1 MRAIRGRFVGLA
13 VTVAAG
19 VTLSGCF
26 VPPEGAAPLRY
37 RDDLPGKT
45 VSVTSGIVYS
55 TAQDGTA
62 NPLQLDLYRPT
73 PDTVTKR
80 PLVVLVHGGG
90 FRTGNKLNV
99 PMVTLAKA
107 YARRGFVTASID
119 YRLLGQ
125 AGGGCDNAS
134 GNYDACR
141 AAVLAAQHDAQAA
154 IRFLRANATTYGIDP
169 TRVAIQGGSAGGAT
183 ALVVAVNE
191 EDPGNSGTPGQDSTV
206 RASMPISG
214 GVGDGVR
221 AALIP
226 VLDRTDAPVL
236 FFYGTHDPNQPVS
249 WPEDT
254 AALLNEQGGGAFLQ
268 PIEGGHVPF
277 TADAQRIEIDQSTYF
292 MYYKLDLAHAAR

>member
-1 MRAIRGRFVGLA
+1 VSGIRGRFVGIA
-13 VTVAAG
+13 VTLVAG

-26 VPPEGAAPLRY
+26 LPPEGAAPLRY

-55 TAQDGTA
+55 TVQDGTA
-62 NPLQLDLYRPT
+62 NPLALDVYRPT

-80 PLVVLVHGGG
+80 PLVLLVHGGG
-90 FRTGNKLNV
+90 FRSGNKLNSV
-99 PMVTLAKA
+99 MVQLANA
-107 YARRGFVTASID
+107 YARRGFVAASID

-125 AGGGCDNAS
+125 PGAGCDNPG
-134 GNYDACR
+134 GNFDACR
-141 AAVLAAQHDAQAA
+141 TAVLAAQHDAQAA
-154 IRFLRANATTYGIDP
+154 IRYLRANATTYGIDP
-169 TRVAIQGGSAGGAT
+169 GRVAIQGGSAGGAT
-183 ALVVAVNE
+183 ALVVGVHE
-191 EDPGNSGTPGQDSTV
+191 EDPGNSGTPGQDSSV
-206 RASMPISG
+206 RAALPISG

-221 AALIP
+221 GELIP
-226 VLDRTDAPVL
+226 FLDRTDAPVL
-236 FFYGTHDPNQPVS
+236 FIYGTHDPNQPTS

-277 TADAQRIEIDQSTYF
+277 TPDVRGTVIDQSTFF